1 VLRPKSQRRLPR
13 ARRLLAPQ
21 CATDGNT
28 DLVIRGK
35 PGPVLLRHELVG
47 HPNGELAALAFD
59 ELGADAQLVCE
70 KRGRTGRARL
80 VVSDLAVADTNAC
93 HVSPSAPYSP
103 FPPYRARCDVF

>member
-1 VLRPKSQRRLPR
+1 MWLLGPK
-13 ARRLLAPQ
+13 
-21 CATDGNT
+21 CAADGNT
-28 DLVIRGK
+28 DLVVRGK

-47 HPNGELAALAFD
+47 HPDRELTALAFD
-59 ELGADAQLVCE
+59 ELGAYAQLACE

-103 FPPYRARCDVF
+103 FLSYGARC